1 MSTLNQKHNR
11 LVWFDIPVTDL
22 ERAADFYRTVLN
34 IKVEVQNFGD
44 VHFGVLEH
52 EEGNGGCLVPNPEE
66 AGAPAGILVYLNVN
80 GRIRS
85 ALNSVKT
92 AGGQVIQEIHSLG
105 PHGFRALIKDS
116 EGNTLALH
124 SELDS

>member
-11 LVWFDIPVTDL
+11 LVWFDIPVIDL
-22 ERAADFYRTVLN
+22 QRAADFYRSVLN

-66 AGAPAGILVYLNVN
+66 AGAPGGILVYLNVN

-85 ALNSVKT
+85 ALNSVKS
-92 AGGQVIQEIHSLG
+92 AGGQVIQDTHSLG